1 MNEVERNN
9 SYDKACRDPKDNCPV
24 EGAVLQREWRQK
36 TENIRILNGL
46 MERQG
51 QTNREL
57 RKALVELYITVRA
70 GLTLTDSA
78 RDLRIKVALDA
89 ARTILLKLE

>member
-57 RKALVELYITVRA
+57 RKALVELYITVRD

-89 ARTILLKLE
+89 ARTILIKFE

>member
-1 MNEVERNN
+1 MNDVERNN

-57 RKALVELYITVRA
+57 RKALVELYITVRD

-89 ARTILLKLE
+89 ARTILIKFE